1 MVRDLDFMKGM
12 LNVFLTAETT
22 FISTK
27 RLAEA
32 GYPIDSEQG
41 QFHYLQLVEQGFI
54 SNKDLITNDVSK
66 LGYMRM
72 KGWLIDI
79 GSDVR
84 LTAAGQE
91 FAQSLQEPSV
101 YEKLKDFSNAP
112 LDVLKDVGV
121 DVFKA
126 VIKKKLGVE

>member
-12 LNVFLTAETT
+12 LNVFLTADTT
-22 FISTK
+22 FISTT
-27 RLAEA
+27 RLGEA
-32 GYPIDSEQG
+32 GYAIDEEKG

-54 SNKDLITNDVSK
+54 SNNDLITNDVTK

-72 KGWLIDI
+72 RGALIDI
-79 GSDVR
+79 GADVR
-84 LTAAGQE
+84 LTASGQE

-126 VIKKKLGVE
+126 VVKKKLGLE